1 MEASTKSAVA
11 RALAALGVW
20 ATLCGPALAQATG
33 PSGSPSP
40 SNTDP
45 AMSSMPGREGSS
57 TNAGPNPT
65 VPGPGGSGNA
75 SSTPSTGGFGSGGS
89 TLPDSRGAVRTP
101 GNDINC
107 PPGSSTAACG
117 PTQTR

>member
-1 MEASTKSAVA
+1 MSKSSKSAIAMVA
-11 RALAALGVW
+11 ALAAV
-20 ATLCGPALAQATG
+20 TMFSQPVLAQAAG
-33 PSGSPSP
+33 PSRTPDP

-65 VPGPGGSGNA
+65 VPGPGGSGNT

-101 GNDINC
+101 GNTINC

-117 PTQTR
+117 PTQDR